1 MDTVSELNQS
11 KRDQMVVNNEL
22 VKQVNRLTLQSE
34 GGFPFDPQAIAD
46 FEERKDA

>member
-34 GGFPFDPQAIAD
+34 GNLFDPQAIAD
-46 FEERKDA
+46 FEERKEA